1 MNRKVIFLDCDGTIF
16 DVPRN
21 MLKASDKTRYAIK
34 ELIKNGHLVFI
45 ASGRCKCL
53 LPDDVVDLNPSG
65 FITTN
70 GTYAYMKDKVIFEK
84 PLKQESINLLIDYC
98 KENNGLCFLESQD
111 YIYIRS
117 LDDPLYVEF
126 VDAWDVKHE
135 IFKDKLL
142 TDKWYLMMSV
152 FRSEDECI
160 RFENKLQDKLDIRR
174 QYGFTSFD
182 VTDFGNDKGLGVKKV
197 LEYLNIDKKD
207 AYAFGDGLND
217 LEMLEAVGESY
228 AMENGNPKLKAL
240 AKNIAPDVL
249 DDGFYQIMCQDG
261 LIEPIKD
268 KEEK

>member
-1 MNRKVIFLDCDGTIF
+1 MNKKVIFLDCDGTLF

-21 MLKASDKTRYAIK
+21 MNKASDKTRYAIK

-70 GTYAYMKDKVIFEK
+70 GAYAYMGDTVIFEN
-84 PLKQESINLLIDYC
+84 PLKQESVQLLIDYC
-98 KENNGLCFLESQD
+98 RENNGLCFLENQD

-117 LDDPLYVEF
+117 LDDPLYLEF
-126 VDAWDVKHE
+126 VDGWGVKHE
-135 IFKDKLL
+135 IFK
-142 TDKWYLMMSV
+142 TDLSTNKWYLMMSA

-160 RFENKLQDKLDIRR
+160 RFENKLSDKLDIRR

-182 VTDFGNDKGLGVKKV
+182 VSEYGIDKGLGVRKV

-217 LEMLEAVGESY
+217 LEMLQAVGESY

-249 DDGFYQIMCQDG
+249 DDGFYQIMIQDG
-261 LIEPIKD
+261 LIKPIKD
-268 KEEK
+268 

>member
-1 MNRKVIFLDCDGTIF
+1 MNKKVIFLDCDGTIF

-21 MLKASDKTRYAIK
+21 MLHASNKTRYAIK

-53 LPDDVVDLNPSG
+53 LPKDVADLNPSG

-84 PLKQESINLLIDYC
+84 PLKQESVNLLIDYC
-98 KENNGLCFLESQD
+98 KQNNGLCFLESQD

-117 LDDPLYVEF
+117 LDDPLYIDF
-126 VDAWDVKHE
+126 VDTWGVDHQ
-135 IFKDKLL
+135 IFKDDVR
-142 TDKWYLMMSV
+142 TNKWFLMMSV

-160 RFENKLQDKLDIRR
+160 RFENKLSHQLDIRR
-174 QYGFTSFD
+174 QYGYTSFD
-182 VTDFGNDKGLGVKKV
+182 VSDFGCDKGLGVRKV

-217 LEMLEAVGESY
+217 LEMLEAVEESY
-228 AMENGNPKLKAL
+228 AMENGNIKLKAL

-249 DDGFYQIMCQDG
+249 DDGFYQIMVQDG
-261 LIEPIKD
+261 LIKPIKD
-268 KEEK
+268 